1 MAIVTTKSAS
11 ITGLDASPPFWSPI
25 GEGGAGPKQTISDF
39 VAATSGDSIGSIYRF
54 CRVPTNAK
62 IKRVRLSS
70 LVTGAGAGDI
80 DIAYSDSL
88 TDGTNPILQAA
99 SSGIVQISAA
109 DNKIFG
115 SAVTLTTPIKYQ
127 DQTFA
132 NIWTIQNSNQPL
144 WAALIN
150 LGVTQFSSDPGG
162 KFDFV
167 IKLTTGISVASGT
180 IGLEVGYVV

>member
-25 GEGGAGPKQTISDF
+25 GEGGAGPKQTLSDF
-39 VAATSGDSIGSIYRF
+39 VTATSGDSIGSIYRF

-80 DIAYSDSL
+80 GLAYSDSL
-88 TDGTNPILQAA
+88 TDGTNPALAGIA
-99 SSGIVQISAA
+99 SGIIQISAA

-115 SAVTLTTPIKYQ
+115 SAVALTTPIRLQ
-127 DQTFA
+127 DQTLA
-132 NIWTIQNSNQPL
+132 NLFTIQNMNQPL
-144 WAALIN
+144 WQALIN
-150 LGVTQFSSDPGG
+150 LGVTQFSADPGG
-162 KFDFV
+162 KFDLY
-167 IKLTTGISVASGT
+167 IKLTTGISVATGT
-180 IGLEVGYVV
+180 IGIECDYAM